1 DVSVWE
7 FFWPLQVGARLVVA
21 KPDGHRDPAY
31 LAEVIDAERVSVA
44 HFVPSM
50 LTVFVAALSADT
62 TPERCGSLRLVFSSG
77 EALAPKPA
85 QRLRE
90 LTGTAV
96 HNLYGPTEAAVDV
109 TYHEVTDADT
119 VSVPIGAPVFNTR
132 VYVLDARLRPVPVG
146 VAGELYLAGSQLA
159 RGYVA
164 RPDLSADR
172 FVADP
177 FEIAE
182 RMYRTGDLVRWT
194 AAGELEYLGRT
205 DFQVKLRGLRIELGE
220 IESALTEID
229 EVAQAVVVLRGDAR
243 TGDQLVG
250 YVVPAAGA
258 VVGSD
263 ALRTAL
269 SGRLPSYMVPA
280 AFVVLDVF
288 PLNASGKLDRRA
300 LPEPVFAARA
310 FRAPSTPIEEIVA
323 ATFAD
328 VLDAQR
334 VGADDDFFELGGN
347 SLVGMQVAARIG
359 AALGTQVPVRTLFEA
374 PTVAALALRVEE
386 SGARSRPE
394 LVAGPRPEQVPLSYA
409 QSRMWFLNQY
419 DTSSAAYN
427 LPMAIRL
434 SGDLDVAVL
443 RAALGDVVARHESL
457 RTRYPEQGGR
467 PVQLI
472 LPADRAM
479 PALEPEQVSADEVTA
494 AVTEFAAAG
503 FDVAAAVPLRI
514 RLFAVAPTEFVLVV
528 VLHHISGDGF
538 SLAPLARDVMTAY
551 AARAQGEL
559 PGWEPLPVQYADYTL
574 WQRQALGAEDDS
586 DSALARQIAF
596 WQDALADLPDELVL
610 PTDRPRPAVASLR
623 GARVRGEL
631 DTELVRDL
639 NALARTRGASM
650 FMVLHAGL
658 AALLARLSGSADIA
672 IGTPIAGRGEQALD
686 DLVGMFVN
694 TLVLRTEVGSGE
706 TFTELV
712 DRARRA
718 DLDAFGNADVPFERL
733 VDLLAPERSQARNP
747 LFQVALSFQNQEA
760 PALDLAGLT
769 VAGLEIADDVARF
782 DLQFSLFENGSG
794 GMELVVNYATELF
807 DEATA
812 ALMITRFRRLLAAV
826 AADPDV
832 VLGDLELL
840 EPSERREILSRTGG
854 PVVPVRTLP
863 ELLADAVA
871 VDPSAPAVVFEG
883 VRYSYGEF
891 DVRSNRLA

>member
-1 DVSVWE
+1 
-7 FFWPLQVGARLVVA
+7 
-21 KPDGHRDPAY
+21 
-31 LAEVIDAERVSVA
+31 
-44 HFVPSM
+44 
-50 LTVFVAALSADT
+50 
-62 TPERCGSLRLVFSSG
+62 
-77 EALAPKPA
+77 
-85 QRLRE
+85 
-90 LTGTAV
+90 
-96 HNLYGPTEAAVDV
+96 
-109 TYHEVTDADT
+109 
-119 VSVPIGAPVFNTR
+119 
-132 VYVLDARLRPVPVG
+132 RPVPVG
-146 VAGELYLAGSQLA
+146 VAGELYLAGAQLA
-159 RGYVA
+159 RGYVS

-220 IESALTEID
+220 IESALTEVD
-229 EVAQAVVVLRGDAR
+229 EVAQAVVVMRGDAR

-258 VVGSD
+258 LVESD
-263 ALRTAL
+263 SLRAAL

-280 AFVVLDVF
+280 AFVVLDAF

-310 FRAPSTPIEEIVA
+310 FRAPATPIEEIVA

-328 VLDAQR
+328 VLDVER

-347 SLVGMQVAARIG
+347 SLIGMQVAARIG
-359 AALGTQVPVRTLFEA
+359 AALGTQVAVRTLFEA

-409 QSRMWFLNQY
+409 QQRMWFLNQY

-434 SGDLDVAVL
+434 TGDLDVPAL

-472 LPADRAM
+472 LPAERAV
-479 PALEPEQVSADEVTA
+479 PTLEPEQVSGDEVA
-494 AVTEFAAAG
+494 AEIVEFAATG
-503 FDVAAAVPLRI
+503 FDVAAAVPVRI
-514 RLFAVAPTEFVLVV
+514 RLFAVSPREFVLVV
-528 VLHHISGDGF
+528 VLHHIAGDGF

-551 AARAQGEL
+551 AARVQGEL
-559 PGWEPLPVQYADYTL
+559 PGWAPLQVQYADYTL
-574 WQRQALGAEDDS
+574 WQRQVLGAEDDP
-586 DSALARQIAF
+586 DTAMARQIAF
-596 WQDALADLPDELVL
+596 WQETLADLPDELVL
-610 PTDRPRPAVASLR
+610 PTDRPRPPVASLR
-623 GARVRGEL
+623 GARVHGEL
-631 DTELVRDL
+631 DTELVRSL
-639 NALARTRGASM
+639 NALARARGASM

-658 AALLARLSGSADIA
+658 AALLARLSGSDDIA
-672 IGTPIAGRGEQALD
+672 IGTPIAGRGERALD

-694 TLVLRTEVGSGE
+694 TLVLRTAVGSSE
-706 TFTELV
+706 TFADLV

-769 VAGLEIADDVARF
+769 VAGVEIADDVARF
-782 DLQFSLFENGSG
+782 DLQFSLAENGSG
-794 GMELVVNYATELF
+794 GMELVLNYATELF
-807 DEATA
+807 DETTAT
-812 ALMITRFRRLLAAV
+812 MMVTRFRRLLAAV
-826 AADPDV
+826 AADPGA

-840 EPSERREILSRTGG
+840 DPSERHEVLSRTGG
-854 PVVPVRTLP
+854 AAVSASTLP
-863 ELLADAVA
+863 ELLAAAVA
-871 VDPSAPAVVFEG
+871 VDPSAPAV
-883 VRYSYGEF
+883 
-891 DVRSNRLA
+891 